1 MRTISLIGDFTND
14 KPYSLSIKKTML
26 SVEVAESSIFIILF
40 GIVGAS
46 VGSFVNVCL
55 DRLPLQFATDSHSQ
69 QTISLLFPS
78 RSFCFSCKHFL
89 SWFENI
95 PIVSYL
101 LLQGRCAHCQTLIPQ
116 RILWVELSHALVY
129 LLSWWFISNRFV
141 MILVCLHFSF
151 WMICANFYWR
161 KIKFSA
167 HVLILVFLFFFFIT
181 IFLGFHAFER

>member
-1 MRTISLIGDFTND
+1 M
-14 KPYSLSIKKTML
+14 PSIA
-26 SVEVAESSIFIILF
+26 VAESSIVLVLF

-55 DRLPLQFATDSHSQ
+55 DRLPLQFVTDSQSEQ
-69 QTISLLFPS
+69 KISLLFPS
-78 RSFCFSCKHFL
+78 RSFCFSCEHPL

-101 LLQGRCAHCQTLIPQ
+101 LLQGKCAHCQALIPQ

-129 LLSWWFISNRFV
+129 LLSWSFISNRFL

-161 KIKFSA
+161 KIKFPA
-167 HVLILVFLFFFFIT
+167 HVVIVLLLCFFFIT